1 MTAQDFAGNVALEVN
16 SRLAKIVPVL
26 EEFCAE
32 EGYPLSQLQ
41 LIALG
46 SLILQVFGDLTET
59 VESMTDVFHTLRAH
73 ASTLVEAPRTVEDAL
88 RLWSNEEPLQ

>member
-1 MTAQDFAGNVALEVN
+1 MTSQDFAGNVALEVN
-16 SRLAKIVPVL
+16 SRLAKIVPIL

-73 ASTLVEAPRTVEDAL
+73 AGAPSIGDEAAEWLASRDPDG
-88 RLWSNEEPLQ
+88 PLQ